1 MRSDEH
7 PGAFQLETDLYSQA
21 SERLKSGASFSGHER
36 NHVFLNRNGGDY
48 VEVSGISGLDH
59 PGDGRAFA
67 VLDYD
72 RDGWQD
78 VAVVNANAPLFQLFR
93 NQMGERGDPGGMIA
107 IRFVGGNQYAF
118 PTSQWSSRD
127 AYGARVVLE
136 VAGREL
142 LREHRAGEGLAA
154 QNSATLRVGIG
165 SAEEVVRLEVRW
177 PSGQRTETH
186 AVPAGTLVT
195 AYEDASASPTGTPF
209 VLTPYRGSGQQ
220 PVVTASVKAMANTGA
235 ANRSIR
241 AVQDV
246 LAGERARLIL
256 YTTVATWCA
265 PCLDELPSLNLLGTS
280 FTSAELEIFGVPYD
294 PDETPEILAAWSERY
309 EPPYRILSELKP
321 RQRNAVI
328 QGALD
333 VLRIDGLPAAVVT
346 DSEGEVLLVRWGP
359 PSVSE
364 LRVLLAGL
372 DNGK

>member
-7 PGAFQLETDLYSQA
+7 PGALQLDTDLYSEA
-21 SERLKSGASFSGHER
+21 TERLQSGASFSGHER
-36 NHVFLNRNGGDY
+36 NHVFLNQNGTDY

-59 PGDGRAFA
+59 PGDSRAFA
-67 VLDYD
+67 VLDFD

-93 NQMGERGDPGGMIA
+93 NRMGERSDPGGMVA
-107 IRFVGGNQYAF
+107 IRFEGGNRFAF
-118 PTSQWSSRD
+118 PSSHWSTRD
-127 AYGARVVLE
+127 GYGARAVLE
-136 VAGREL
+136 VEGREL

-154 QNSATLRVGIG
+154 QNSATLHVGIG
-165 SAEEVVRLEVRW
+165 NAEEVTRLEIRW
-177 PSGQRTETH
+177 PSGRWSDTT

-195 AYEDASASPTGTPF
+195 AYEDPSASPAGTPF
-209 VLTPYRGSGQQ
+209 VLTSYRTRSQQ
-220 PVVTASVKAMANTGA
+220 PAITASVEPTAPVKA

-241 AVQDV
+241 AAHDV
-246 LAGERARLIL
+246 LPGARARLVL

-265 PCLDELPSLNLLGTS
+265 PCLDELPILNLLRTS

-294 PDETPEILAAWSERY
+294 PEETPEILSAWSERY

-321 RQRNAVI
+321 KQRNAVI

-333 VLRIDGLPAAVVT
+333 ALRIDGLPAAIVT
-346 DSEGEVLLVRWGP
+346 GSDGEVLLVRWGP

-364 LRVLLAGL
+364 LRVLLE
-372 DNGK
+372 NQEHRE